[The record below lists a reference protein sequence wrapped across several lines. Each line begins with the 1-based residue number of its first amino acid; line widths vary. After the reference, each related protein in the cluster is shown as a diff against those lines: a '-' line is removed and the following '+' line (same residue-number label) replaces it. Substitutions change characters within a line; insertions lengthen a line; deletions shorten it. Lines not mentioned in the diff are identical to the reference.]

1 MDITNRDVQ
10 ITKMFQDQLQ
20 KFGLTKTQSAVL
32 DCLFEHGETKASDV
46 AKIANHPRGVA
57 YKALEELLA
66 LDLVEKIEKEKE
78 VAKWRATHP
87 RNLEKILENKEA
99 ELNQDKKTFE
109 DTLPS
114 LISSYNITLNK
125 PGVKFYEGE
134 EGMQKILDDTLTSKT
149 EILLFIN
156 TNAMQTEEKFKAIN
170 DEYKRKRKYK
180 GLKKR
185 ILRAGKKLEM
195 TFGTSDDKYDAI
207 TEIRYLNDL
216 IDPFKSNIQIYD
228 GKISY
233 QIFDKGNAISIL
245 IEDKNIYGMNHAWF
259 EALWKMAPT

>member
-1 MDITNRDVQ
+1 
-10 ITKMFQDQLQ
+10 MFQDQLQ
-20 KFGLTKTQSAVL
+20 KFGLTKTQSAVM
-32 DCLFEHGETKASDV
+32 DCLFEHGQMKAADV
-46 AKIANHPRGVA
+46 AKLANHPRGVA

-66 LDLVEKIEKEKE
+66 LGLVEKMEKEKE

-125 PGVKFYEGE
+125 PGVKFYEGGS
-134 EGMQKILDDTLTSKT
+134 GMRKILDDTLTSQT

-156 TNAMQTEEKFKAIN
+156 TNTLQEDGEFKTIN
-170 DEYKRKRKYK
+170 AEYKLKRKYK
-180 GLKKR
+180 GIKKR
-185 ILRAGKKLEM
+185 ILRAGKKPEM

-216 IDPFKSNIQIYD
+216 IDPFKSIVQIYD
-228 GKISY
+228 AKISY
-233 QIFDKGNAISIL
+233 QIFDKGNTISIL
-245 IEDKNIYGMNHAWF
+245 VEDRNIYEMNKAWF
-259 EALWKMAPT
+259 EALWKIATS

>member
-1 MDITNRDVQ
+1 
-10 ITKMFQDQLQ
+10 MFIDQLQ

-66 LDLVEKIEKEKE
+66 FNLVEKIEKEKE

-99 ELNQDKKTFE
+99 ELSQNKKTFE

-125 PGVKFYEGE
+125 PGVKFYEGAD
-134 EGMQKILDDTLTSKT
+134 GMEKILDDTLKSQT

-156 TNAMQTEEKFKAIN
+156 TNSLEAESSFKEIN
-170 DEYKRKRKYK
+170 AEYKRKRKFK
-180 GLKKR
+180 GLRKR
-185 ILRAGKKLEM
+185 IIRTGKKPEI
-195 TFGTSDDKYDAI
+195 TFGISDDKYDAV
-207 TEIRYLNDL
+207 TEIRYLEKNL
-216 IDPFKSNIQIYD
+216 SAFKSSVQIYD

-233 QIFDKGNAISIL
+233 QIFDQGNVISIL
-245 IEDKNIYGMNHAWF
+245 IEDKNIYEMNKAWF
-259 EALWKMAPT
+259 ETLWEMATT

>member
-1 MDITNRDVQ
+1 
-10 ITKMFQDQLQ
+10 MFQDQLQ
-20 KFGLTKTQSAVL
+20 KFGLTKTQSAVM
-32 DCLFEHGETKASDV
+32 DCLFEYGETKASDV

-66 LDLVEKIEKEKE
+66 LGLVEKMEKEKE
-78 VAKWRATHP
+78 VARWRATHP
-87 RNLEKILENKEA
+87 RNLEKILESQEV
-99 ELNQDKKTFE
+99 ELSQNKKTFE

-134 EGMQKILDDTLTSKT
+134 EGMQKILDDTLTSQT

-156 TNAMQTEEKFKAIN
+156 TNAMQTESKFKEIN

-185 ILRAGKKLEM
+185 ILRAGQKPEL

-207 TEIRYLNDL
+207 TEIRYLNNSL
-216 IDPFKSNIQIYD
+216 DPFKSNIQIYD

-233 QIFDKGNAISIL
+233 QIIDKGNIISIL
-245 IEDKNIYGMNHAWF
+245 IEDKNIFEMNRAWF
-259 EALWKMAPT
+259 EALWKIATP